1 MMRALGRILLSGAL
15 GCAFWMAPAAWGQ
28 GSQERLRIRPSLK
41 VTLVGDDNVRHEKRD
56 EESAFGSWIAPNLTL
71 DYWRGRFH
79 AGGEIGADVRVY
91 TGGKNLNQTYYLVA
105 ADLEYQA
112 VRGVTLRLSNVY
124 APQPVW
130 LGRPT
135 DDTGNLVQSN
145 TLSAEARLRREFK
158 RSTAL
163 ELGVQ
168 TSWFTSERFTTS
180 IDLHQDGVSEE
191 IGHFHPDYLDYSAFL
206 EGQYSLGR
214 RALFFARGRARLRDY
229 EEIPRGDY
237 TELSGVLG
245 VRTEWG
251 RRLWLEIAFGYGS
264 IHWERLSSEGRF
276 VGRMTL
282 DYQLPK
288 GWALKAS
295 CGRTLTSQAV
305 GTDFSEDFARLD
317 IEKLLGPRT
326 RAFLGF
332 WWNRFDS
339 DVSGERQNSS
349 TAVELGLRRQLTRRI
364 EAVLAY
370 RHWSN
375 GGRQSTDDFRQ
386 NRVTLAFSYRY

>member
-1 MMRALGRILLSGAL
+1 MMGALGRILLAGAL
-15 GCAFWMAPAAWGQ
+15 GCAFCMAPAAWGQ
-28 GSQERLRIRPSLK
+28 GSAERFRIRPSLEI
-41 VTLVGDDNVRHEKRD
+41 TLVGDDNVHHEKRD
-56 EESAFGSWIAPNLTL
+56 GESAFGSWIAPNLAL
-71 DYWRGRFH
+71 DYRRGRFR
-79 AGGEIGADVRVY
+79 AGGEIGADVRLY
-91 TGGKNLNQTYYLVA
+91 TGGQDLNQSYYLVA

-112 VRGVTLRLSNVY
+112 LRGVTLRLSNVY

-145 TLSAEARLRREFK
+145 TVRAEARLRREFK

-168 TSWFTSERFTTS
+168 TSWFTSEGFTTS
-180 IDLHQDGVSEE
+180 IDLHQDGVLEE
-191 IGHFHPDYLDYSAFL
+191 TDHFHPDHRDYSAFL

-214 RALFFARGRARLRDY
+214 RALLFARGRARLRDY

-237 TELSGVLG
+237 TEFSGVLG
-245 VRTEWG
+245 MRTDWG
-251 RRLWLEIAFGYGS
+251 RRIWLEIAFGYGS
-264 IHWERLSSEGRF
+264 INWEGLPSEGRF
-276 VGRMTL
+276 VGRATL
-282 DYQLPK
+282 NYQLPK
-288 GWALKAS
+288 GWALKATF
-295 CGRTLTSQAV
+295 GRTLTSQAV

-317 IEKLLGPRT
+317 VEKLLGRRT

-332 WWNRFDS
+332 WWNSFAS
-339 DVSGERQNSS
+339 DVPGERENSS

-370 RHWSN
+370 RYWSN
-375 GGRQSTDDFRQ
+375 GGRQRTDDFRQ